1 MAHFN
6 KVDVILPELK
16 NRGGDISK
24 EWYIEF
30 HCFSEKENKLIR
42 YRKTFNINRE
52 RDADKR
58 MLLSKKI
65 VDKLSSELKTGWRPW
80 SEKKYIYTN
89 YMEYDQIAK
98 INGRKKNDSNQLQRL
113 LSEFLTFKNKEL
125 KEKSWGNYVS
135 KLRILTLF
143 LNKNYPDISIGEL
156 SNDVLLLFW
165 DHLIIDRKLDSVTI
179 EKYYTVIYGFFN
191 YLMKK
196 KIVDEIPMQNL
207 PRGKK
212 IKDEA
217 ARPINKIDLKII
229 LHEIKKTDPQLYLGC
244 LFQFYVAIRPGNELR
259 GLKIR
264 DIDLYNNRIVVSDET
279 AKTVRRTVDVPR
291 QLIDILFDYNINRYD
306 SELYLF
312 GKFGLP
318 ADIMLG
324 KNTLRNRF
332 NKFRDKLNF
341 PKTYKF
347 YSMKHTGA
355 GMLLDAGATIEEIR
369 DHMGHVSIESTDHY
383 IRRHFGNRN
392 KRIINNHP
400 SPDD

>member
-1 MAHFN
+1 MAHFK

-16 NRGGDISK
+16 SRGGDISK

-52 RDADKR
+52 PDHDKR
-58 MLLSKKI
+58 MLMANKVL
-65 VDKLSSELKTGWRPW
+65 DKLTSDLKTGWRPW

-89 YMEYDQIAK
+89 YVEYEQIARV
-98 INGRKKNDSNQLQRL
+98 NGRKRNDSNQIQRL
-113 LSEFLTFKNKEL
+113 ISEFLSFKEKDL
-125 KEKSWGNYVS
+125 KEKSFANYVS
-135 KLRILTLF
+135 KLRIFSLF
-143 LNKNYPDISIGEL
+143 LNKNYPDAAIYEIT
-156 SNDVLLLFW
+156 NDVMLLFW
-165 DHLIIDRKLDSVTI
+165 NYLIMDRKLDSITI
-179 EKYYTVIYGFFN
+179 EKYYTVIYGLFSF
-191 YLMKK
+191 LIKK
-196 KIVDEIPMQNL
+196 KIVEEIPMTNL

-212 IKDEA
+212 IRDEA

-259 GLKIR
+259 GLRIR
-264 DIDLYNNRIVVSDET
+264 DIDLYTNRVVVTDET
-279 AKTVRRTVDVPR
+279 AKTVRRTVDVPD
-291 QLIDILFDYNINRYD
+291 QLIDILFEYNINRYASD
-306 SELYLF
+306 LYVFGRGGIPSEV
-312 GKFGLP
+312 
-318 ADIMLG
+318 MLG

-355 GMLLDAGATIEEIR
+355 GMLLDSGATIEEIR
-369 DHMGHVSIESTDHY
+369 DHMGHFSIESTDYY

-392 KRIINNHP
+392 QKIIKHHP
-400 SPDD
+400 SPD